1 MTTIIDR
8 KEDES
13 LMTLS
18 MLSERV
24 IAQEI
29 DDLLIV
35 MNKAGEKDYSRAIA
49 RVFLL
54 MSIAD
59 TKSHIEAFCQELM
72 MSAATNSSNGLN
84 GRFILIKDL
93 EGIID
98 RFLEPIKEMASD
110 QCDEMQGI
118 MSIQEM
124 DAFRNLC
131 GG

>member
-1 MTTIIDR
+1 
-8 KEDES
+8 
-13 LMTLS
+13 MTLS

-84 GRFILIKDL
+84 GRFILVKDL